1 MNSCYASAASKNF
14 CPDPHDNIMDSIWKQ
29 YEGVIIESLITSFGL
44 DFLVRDRHGGDVDT
58 IHNVRQVGKDP
69 LMAYKNKANQD
80 AYDSRG
86 SYDSHEYHSDKRYIA
101 KNRQVSQLKKEGG
114 LKDAYTGAQ
123 VARNEKTD
131 LDHVISAKSIHDDPG
146 RVLAGL
152 KGTDLAN
159 SDENLQN
166 TNPHSNRTKK
176 ALSMDEYLERYGE
189 EYTEEQK
196 ANMLKM
202 DEAAR
207 KAYEDKIATAYYT
220 SPAFA
225 KDVAHAAKDVGLK
238 MGLRQV
244 LGFVFAE
251 IWFSVKEEFQKNGSP
266 FQPDSL
272 LKSIGNGVRRGFENA
287 KAKYGQMLQK
297 FKEGAVAGVLSS
309 LTTTLCN
316 IFFSTAKN
324 VVKIIRQSYVSLVQA
339 AKVLFINP
347 DNLPF
352 GERMRAIIK
361 ILSVGASVVAG
372 GLISELI
379 SKTPLGTIPVLG
391 EVVQTFC
398 GTLVT
403 GIMSCTLLYFFDR
416 SEVMNRL
423 VRPLDKLHSSSTE
436 LNYFR
441 SQAVYFE
448 RFAAELMQI
457 DIKKFTEESRMYCSL
472 AVEIDKARDETQ
484 LNAMLKNA
492 LEVIGVKLPW
502 DGTFD
507 CFMEDKDSVLVF
519 E

>member
-1 MNSCYASAASKNF
+1 MNSCYASAASRNF
-14 CPDPHDNIMDSIWKQ
+14 CPDPQDNIMDSMWKQ
-29 YEGVIIESLITSFGL
+29 YESVIIESLISSFGL

-58 IHNVRQVGKDP
+58 IHSVRQVGRDP
-69 LMAYKNKANQD
+69 QMEYKNKANQE

-86 SYDSHEYHSDKRYIA
+86 TYDSHEYHSDKRYIE

-114 LKDAYTGAQ
+114 LRDAYTGAQ

-159 SDENLQN
+159 SDVNLKN
-166 TNPHSNRTKK
+166 TNPHTNRTKK
-176 ALSMDEYLERYGE
+176 ALSMDEFLERYGE
-189 EYTEEQK
+189 EYTDEQK
-196 ANMLKM
+196 ANMRKQ

-207 KAYEDKIATAYYT
+207 KAYEAQIAKAYYT

-225 KDVAHAAKDVGLK
+225 KDVAHAAKNVGLK

-251 IWFSVKEEFQKNGSP
+251 IWFAVKEEFQKSGAS
-266 FQPDSL
+266 QPDSL
-272 LKSIGNGVRRGFENA
+272 LKAIGNGVKRGFENA
-287 KAKYGQMLQK
+287 KAKYGQLLQK
-297 FKEGAVAGVLSS
+297 FQEGAVAGVLSS

-403 GIMSCTLLYFFDR
+403 GIMSCTLLCFFDR
-416 SEVMNRL
+416 SELMNRL
-423 VRPLDKLHSSSTE
+423 VRVLDKLPSISLE
-436 LNYFR
+436 VDYFR
-441 SQAVYFE
+441 RQAVYFE

-457 DIKKFTEESRMYCSL
+457 DIEKFTEESRMFCSL
-472 AVEIDKARDETQ
+472 AVEIDKAKDEKQ
-484 LNAMLKNA
+484 LNAMLKYA

-502 DGTFD
+502 EGSFD
-507 CFMEDKDSVLVF
+507 SFMEDRDSVLVF